1 MSTPATHLPDS
12 APVST
17 PLRFVTAASLFDGHD
32 AAINIMRRL
41 IQAQGTEVV
50 HLGHNRSVEDVVR
63 AALQEDA
70 DAIALSS
77 YQGGHVEYFKYMVDM
92 LRERNAGHIRVFGG
106 GGGTIT
112 PEEIRELQ
120 EYGVERIYHPND
132 GMHMGLV
139 AMIEDVVRR
148 AAHAR
153 NSGLATRNPGQLAN
167 LSLDDEIGVGRMLS
181 ALEDG
186 LFSEAELVVLRK
198 QWASPLVHGSR
209 VPGPGSRLPPVIG
222 ITGTGGAGKSSVT
235 DELLN
240 RFLQHFPAMRIGV
253 IAVDPTR
260 RRTGGALLGDR
271 IRMNS
276 LRSKRV
282 FMRSMATRRQHVA
295 TNEVLR
301 DCIAFMKGV
310 GFDLIIVE
318 TAGIGQSDSEIVD
331 LVDFP
336 VYVMTSDYGAAS
348 QLEKIDMIDFAE
360 LIVLNKYDRRGAED
374 ALRDVRKQ
382 WKRNRVAFQ
391 TADED
396 VPVYPTIAS
405 QFNDP
410 GITWMF
416 VNLCR
421 LLREKLGVG
430 SGSGS
435 DDQGAG
441 LAPPAV
447 VGGTSVASSSP
458 TAAGRKK
465 LATKVPPTLIT
476 SAAAAHSGTASAA
489 NDADGTS
496 EFAAGA
502 ATSRCSFTPT
512 TDTALKEPRATVL
525 IPGQRVRYL
534 AEIAEQGRAINK
546 AIETQSEIADRA
558 QSYWQSLRDLDDPA
572 LPTAL
577 DTYPPAA
584 LVFYANAAARSAGA
598 APRSSSSYADFPTC
612 GDRRYGVPER
622 RTTRFQWEVR
632 RDESAEAKAQSEG
645 GPRTAA
651 VSPKAAITADR
662 TLVTL
667 RQRYNAAIA
676 SLSPEALSQL
686 RAWPERLKSIT
697 DEFTEYQV
705 RDKAIRVEN
714 YRDSLSHQKIPK
726 IAAPTYR
733 SWGELLTFLGKENL
747 PGFYPYT
754 GGVYPYRRSGEDPI
768 RMFAGEGTPERT
780 NRRFHYLSVGQP
792 AARLSTAFDSV
803 TLYGEDPAERP
814 DIFGKIGN
822 SGVSI
827 ATLDDMKKLYSGF
840 DLCAPTTSVSMTING
855 PAPMILAMFMNTAI
869 DQQVEKYLREDESRW
884 SDAQAKIKT
893 FFDGRPRPEYS
904 GTLPQTNDGLGLA
917 LLGITG
923 DQLVE
928 PEVYE
933 NIKANTLSTVRG
945 TVQADILKE
954 DQAQNTCIFSTEFAL
969 RMMGDIQQYFVDQ
982 KVRNFYSVSI
992 SGYHIAEA
1000 GANPI
1005 SQLAFTLSNGFT
1017 IVEYYLARGMHI
1029 DDFAPNLSF
1038 FFSNGMDPEYTV
1050 IGRVARRIWAR
1061 AMRERYGA
1069 APRSQMMKYH
1079 IQTSGRS
1086 LHAQE
1091 IQFNDIRTTLQ
1102 ALYALFDNC
1111 NSLHTNAYDEAITT
1125 PTEESV
1131 RRAVAIQMII
1141 NKELGLNFCEN
1152 PWQGS
1157 FIVDKLT
1164 DIVEEAVYKEF
1175 EAISERG
1182 GVLGA
1187 MDTMYQRGKIQ
1198 EESMYYEH
1206 KKHDG
1211 SLPLVGVNTFLPKE
1225 HAGDIV
1231 TEIELIRSTPDEKG
1245 QQITNVKAYQENRN
1259 GLPHNPFVLTEP
1271 KAKAPT
1277 QQANLSKDE
1286 RASEPTASGTRNLTF
1301 LQQTARA
1308 RQNVF
1313 TALMEA
1319 VKTHSLGQISH
1330 ALYDVG
1336 GEYRRN
1342 M

>member
-1 MSTPATHLPDS
+1 MSSPAKHVPAS
-12 APVST
+12 ATQTETT

-32 AAINIMRRL
+32 AAINIMRRI
-41 IQAQGTEVV
+41 IQAQGAEVI

-92 LRERNAGHIRVFGG
+92 LRERGAGHVRVFGG

-112 PEEIRELQ
+112 PEEIREL
-120 EYGVERIYHPND
+120 EAYGVERIYHPND

-139 AMIEDVVRR
+139 HMIEDVVQRAGSAAAKR
-148 AAHAR
+148 AASETGALPR
-153 NSGLATRNPGQLAN
+153 VDI
-167 LSLDDEIGVGRMLS
+167 DDEISIGHMLS
-181 ALEDG
+181 AIEEGKLSD
-186 LFSEAELVVLRK
+186 AELEHQRK
-198 QWASPLVHGSR
+198 QWKLAGKHT
-209 VPGPGSRLPPVIG
+209 PVLG
-222 ITGTGGAGKSSVT
+222 LTGTGGAGKSSVV
-235 DELLN
+235 DELLL
-240 RFLQHFPAMRIGV
+240 RFLHAFPQMRIAV
-253 IAVDPTR
+253 LAVDPTR
-260 RRTGGALLGDR
+260 RRSGGALLGDR

-282 FMRSMATRRQHVA
+282 YMRSMATRRQHAA
-295 TNEVLR
+295 TSVVLH
-301 DCIAFMKGV
+301 DCINFLKSQPY
-310 GFDLIIVE
+310 DLVIVE

-360 LIVLNKYDRRGAED
+360 LIVLNKFDKRGAED

-382 WKRNRVAFQ
+382 WKRNRTAFKV
-391 TADED
+391 ADED

-410 GITWMF
+410 GVTWMF
-416 VNLCR
+416 ANLCR
-421 LLREKLGVG
+421 LLRDKLHLPAEKW
-430 SGSGS
+430 
-435 DDQGAG
+435 
-441 LAPPAV
+441 
-447 VGGTSVASSSP
+447 
-458 TAAGRKK
+458 
-465 LATKVPPTLIT
+465 
-476 SAAAAHSGTASAA
+476 
-489 NDADGTS
+489 
-496 EFAAGA
+496 
-502 ATSRCSFTPT
+502 TPQVDT
-512 TDTALKEPRATVL
+512 TLKEPRATVL
-525 IPGQRVRYL
+525 IPGARVRYL
-534 AEIAEQGRAINK
+534 AEIAEQGRGIN
-546 AIETQSEIADRA
+546 ASVAHQ
-558 QSYWQSLRDLDDPA
+558 
-572 LPTAL
+572 
-577 DTYPPAA
+577 
-584 LVFYANAAARSAGA
+584 
-598 APRSSSSYADFPTC
+598 
-612 GDRRYGVPER
+612 
-622 RTTRFQWEVR
+622 
-632 RDESAEAKAQSEG
+632 AEAASKAQHYYESLKELGDARLPKPLELYHGEDLHPASLPSPSGRGTEG
-645 GPRTAA
+645 EGSVGVANSMQAPNPHPQPLSRGERGET
-651 VSPKAAITADR
+651 DR
-662 TLVTL
+662 TLLLL
-667 RQRYNAAIA
+667 RQRYNAALKE
-676 SLSPEALSQL
+676 LSHESIHLLRDWPALRESVT
-686 RAWPERLKSIT
+686 K
-697 DEFTEYQV
+697 DVNEYKV
-705 RDKAIRVEN
+705 RDKLIRVEN
-714 YRDSLSHQKIPK
+714 YRESLSHQKIPK
-726 IAAPTYR
+726 VAPPKTD
-733 SWGELLTFLGKENL
+733 SWGGQLLFLGKENL
-747 PGFYPYT
+747 PGHYPYT
-754 GGVYPYRRSGEDPI
+754 GGVYPYRRSGEDPT

-780 NRRFHYLSVGQP
+780 NRRFHYLSQGG
-792 AARLSTAFDSV
+792 AATRLSTAFDSV
-803 TLYGEDPAERP
+803 TLYGEDPAPRP
-814 DIFGKIGN
+814 DIYGKIGN
-822 SGVSI
+822 SGVNI

-840 DLCAPTTSVSMTING
+840 DLSAPDTSVSMTING

-869 DQQVEKYLREDESRW
+869 DQNVEKHLKEDPARW
-884 SDAQAKIKT
+884 AAAEKKIAAMYPN
-893 FFDGRPRPEYS
+893 GRPQYS
-904 GTLPQTNDGLGLA
+904 GELPKGNDGLGLG
-917 LLGITG
+917 LLGVTG
-923 DQLVE
+923 DQLVDAE
-928 PEVYE
+928 TYAR
-933 NIKANTLSTVRG
+933 IKADTLTKVRG

-969 RMMGDIQQYFVDQ
+969 RMMGDIQQYFVEH

-1017 IVEYYLARGMHI
+1017 IVEYYLARGMKI

-1069 APRSQMMKYH
+1069 SARSQMMKYH

-1141 NKELGLNFCEN
+1141 NKELGLNFNEN

-1157 FIVDKLT
+1157 YVVEELT
-1164 DIVEEAVYKEF
+1164 DLVEEAVYKEF

-1198 EESMYYEH
+1198 EESLYYEH

-1211 SLPLVGVNTFLPKE
+1211 SLPLIGVNTFLPKDHGGE
-1225 HAGDIV
+1225 IA
-1231 TEIELIRSTPDEKG
+1231 TEIELIRSTEEEKG
-1245 QQITNVKAYQENRN
+1245 QQIANVRRYGEARN
-1259 GLPHNPFVLTEP
+1259 ALAADSLKVLQT
-1271 KAKAPT
+1271 
-1277 QQANLSKDE
+1277 
-1286 RASEPTASGTRNLTF
+1286 
-1301 LQQTARA
+1301 TARD
-1308 RQNVF
+1308 RRNVF
-1313 TALMEA
+1313 EQLIEA
-1319 VKTHSLGQISH
+1319 VKYNSLGQISH
-1330 ALYDVG
+1330 ALYEVG

>member
-1 MSTPATHLPDS
+1 MSTPAPHLPQTQTDTS
-12 APVST
+12 

-41 IQAQGTEVV
+41 IQAQGAEVI

-92 LRERNAGHIRVFGG
+92 LRERGAGHIRVFGG

-120 EYGVERIYHPND
+120 DYGVERIYHPND
-132 GMHMGLV
+132 GMKMGLV
-139 AMIEDVVRR
+139 EMIEDVVVR
-148 AAHAR
+148 AEGAR
-153 NSGLATRNPGQLAN
+153 EQESGNGEGDVSARPDIN
-167 LSLDDEIGVGRMLS
+167 DEIGIGRMLS

-186 LFSEAELVVLRK
+186 RFGDAELEKLRK
-198 QWASPLVHGSR
+198 HWARADGESPFPTPH
-209 VPGPGSRLPPVIG
+209 SRLAPVIG

-240 RFLQHFPAMRIGV
+240 RFLASFPRMRIAV
-253 IAVDPTR
+253 VSVDPTR

-276 LRSKRV
+276 LRSPRV
-282 FMRSMATRRQHVA
+282 YMRSMATRRQHAAVN
-295 TNEVLR
+295 TVLR
-301 DCIAFMKGV
+301 DCI
-310 GFDLIIVE
+310 GFLRSLAYDLVIVE

-336 VYVMTSDYGAAS
+336 MYVMTSDFGAPS
-348 QLEKIDMIDFAE
+348 QLEKIDMLDYAE
-360 LIVLNKYDRRGAED
+360 LVVLNKFDKRGAED

-382 WKRNRVAFQ
+382 WKRNRVAF
-391 TADED
+391 TMKDED

-410 GITWMF
+410 GISWMF
-416 VNLCR
+416 ANLCR
-421 LLREKLGVG
+421 LLRDKRGMGNGE
-430 SGSGS
+430 
-435 DDQGAG
+435 AG
-441 LAPPAV
+441 GEGHCDFVPA
-447 VGGTSVASSSP
+447 
-458 TAAGRKK
+458 
-465 LATKVPPTLIT
+465 I
-476 SAAAAHSGTASAA
+476 
-489 NDADGTS
+489 D
-496 EFAAGA
+496 
-502 ATSRCSFTPT
+502 T
-512 TDTALKEPRATVL
+512 TLKEPRATVL
-525 IPGQRVRYL
+525 IPGSRVRYL
-534 AEIAEQGRAINK
+534 AEIAEQGRSIN
-546 AIETQSEIADRA
+546 ARIESQADVAERAQGCWQALKELGDDRLPPALELYAADALLPSPLGRGAGGEGSATDHPAPSHPHPHPNPNPNPSPEGRGAQAADR
-558 QSYWQSLRDLDDPA
+558 SLL
-572 LPTAL
+572 
-577 DTYPPAA
+577 
-584 LVFYANAAARSAGA
+584 
-598 APRSSSSYADFPTC
+598 
-612 GDRRYGVPER
+612 
-622 RTTRFQWEVR
+622 
-632 RDESAEAKAQSEG
+632 
-645 GPRTAA
+645 
-651 VSPKAAITADR
+651 
-662 TLVTL
+662 TL
-667 RQRYNAAIA
+667 RQRYNDAVQ
-676 SLSPEALSQL
+676 SLDSEALRLL
-686 RAWPERLKSIT
+686 REWPARLKSIT
-697 DEFTEYQV
+697 DAVNEYQV
-705 RDKAIRVEN
+705 RGKTIRVEN
-714 YRDSLSHQKIPK
+714 YRESLSHQQIPK

-733 SWGELLTFLGKENL
+733 SWGELLVFLQKENL
-747 PGFYPYT
+747 PGSYPYT

-803 TLYGEDPAERP
+803 TLYGEDPAPRP
-814 DIFGKIGN
+814 DIYGKIGN
-822 SGVSI
+822 SGVNI
-827 ATLDDMKKLYSGF
+827 PTLDDMKKLYSGF

-869 DQQVEKYLREDESRW
+869 DQQVEKYLKADPARW
-884 SDAQAKIKT
+884 ADAEKKIAVM
-893 FFDGRPRPEYS
+893 FEGRARPRYHGE
-904 GTLPQTNDGLGLA
+904 LPPTNDGLGLG
-917 LLGITG
+917 LLGVTG
-923 DQLVE
+923 DQLVDADT
-928 PEVYE
+928 YAR
-933 NIKANTLSTVRG
+933 IKAETLSTVRG

-969 RMMGDIQQYFVDQ
+969 RMMGDIQQYFVDHG
-982 KVRNFYSVSI
+982 VRNFYSVSI

-1017 IVEYYLARGMHI
+1017 IVEYYLARGMKI

-1069 APRSQMMKYH
+1069 NERSQMMKYH

-1198 EESMYYEH
+1198 EESLYYEH

-1211 SLPLVGVNTFLPKE
+1211 SLPLVGVNMFLPKE
-1225 HAGDIV
+1225 HAGEV
-1231 TEIELIRSTPDEKG
+1231 ATEIELIRSTEEEKG
-1245 QQITNVKAYQENRN
+1245 QQIENVHNWQRNRN
-1259 GLPHNPFVLTEP
+1259 ALAPAGETSHSHEIGGASNDAETHDGHGL
-1271 KAKAPT
+1271 AY
-1277 QQANLSKDE
+1277 
-1286 RASEPTASGTRNLTF
+1286 
-1301 LQQTARA
+1301 LQRTARE
-1308 RQNVF
+1308 RRNVF
-1313 TALMEA
+1313 EALIEA